1 MNPAFSRSA
10 RAATIARARDIG
22 ILRPLWRRAEI
33 ALARDR
39 AYLARLPMQQGR
51 VLVAWGPH
59 RMGRGADC
67 NMKAL

>member
-1 MNPAFSRSA
+1 MPSTFARAHAA

-39 AYLARLPMQQGR
+39 AYIARLSMQR
-51 VLVAWGPH
+51 
-59 RMGRGADC
+59 
-67 NMKAL
+67 